1 MDWVKVYRDLCR
13 RSWIILLLLAIG
25 SFFVMS
31 LTVTMGVV
39 LGGLIVIVN
48 FDILQ
53 NTIKRAFPTKG
64 AVKSKK
70 AILVAKSYVRLLA
83 LGAVIYLLIKIG
95 IVDPI
100 GLTIGL
106 STIVISI
113 VSFGISSALKMR
125 TREAT

>member
-1 MDWVKVYRDLCR
+1 MDWAKVYKDLCR

-53 NTIKRAFPTKG
+53 NTIKRAFPTNG

-70 AILVAKSYVRLLA
+70 AILVAKSYIRLLA
-83 LGAVIYLLIKIG
+83 LGAVIYFLIKIG
-95 IVDPI
+95 VVDPI

>member
-1 MDWVKVYRDLCR
+1 MDWVKVYKDLCR

-31 LTVTMGVV
+31 LTLTMGVV

-53 NTIKRAFPTKG
+53 STIRRAFPANG

-70 AILVAKSYVRLLA
+70 AILIAKSYVRLLA
-83 LGAVIYLLIKIG
+83 LGAIIYFLIRIG

-106 STIVISI
+106 STVVISI